1 MTLMHSIAAVPGSAT
16 VAIAG
21 GGPSGMYLALRL
33 AQHGI
38 DSVIVEPRTEV
49 DLLRPRAKTT
59 NARTMTL
66 LRGLGLADA
75 VRSAAALDV
84 SYSQDV
90 IFCTGLTGHE
100 LRRFHGAFQLVDGD
114 YELQPECGQ
123 QIPQPEV
130 ELVLREAV
138 AASEHITFVTGV
150 RATGVDR
157 DTFRLLLEA
166 VPEQSVAGAAS
177 AGSRL
182 GADARSG
189 SGTAPAAGAI
199 SARWIVGA
207 DGGASR
213 VRRSLGIALQG
224 ASAPRP
230 NFNVVFTSA
239 RLRERVT
246 LDPAVQWWVVG
257 EEVSG
262 MIGELDRTGT
272 WWAILQGCDPIE
284 DPAEVAAALRALA
297 GVGEDVDIEV
307 LATDS
312 WTARM
317 LLADSYGG
325 AESERTVFL
334 VGDAAHLNPPWGG
347 HGFNTCVSDAE
358 NLAWKLIAVTQ
369 GWAEPELLDSY
380 EEERRPVAA
389 RMIADAAAN
398 GKALAYDFIAA
409 NMTEETQDGAAA
421 RARVREALE
430 VKTSEFHSE
439 GLVVGYE
446 YAGTS
451 RVRPG
456 PVPFVDPIEYR
467 PQALPGCLL
476 PHFTRADGT
485 SVYEGTGA
493 VAFTL
498 YTLAAAEAEAEVS
511 ALLTLAERHAIP
523 LRHVRLGGSDART
536 AGALWSA
543 SAVLVRPDHHI
554 TAVAG
559 DGGGGGAVVGDGG
572 GGAVVGYA
580 VAGDAVT
587 GEHSGA
593 TSLAAFGP
601 ALLTACGLDPEEAR

>member
-38 DSVIVEPRTEV
+38 DSVIVEPRIEV

-100 LRRFHGAFQLVDGD
+100 LRRFHGAFQLVPGD

-157 DTFRLLLEA
+157 ETSRLLLEA
-166 VPEQSVAGAAS
+166 VPDASGPRTAS
-177 AGSRL
+177 AG
-182 GADARSG
+182 
-189 SGTAPAAGAI
+189 TI

-213 VRRSLGIALQG
+213 VRRSLGISLQG

-239 RLRERVT
+239 SLRERVT

-262 MIGELDRTGT
+262 MIGELDRTET

-284 DPAEVAAALRALA
+284 DPVEVAAALRALA

-358 NLAWKLIAVTQ
+358 NLAWKLIAVAQ

-398 GKALAYDFIAA
+398 GKALAYDFITA
-409 NMTEETQDGAAA
+409 NMTEDTPDGAAA

-451 RVRPG
+451 RVQPG
-456 PVPFVDPIEYR
+456 PVPFVDPVEYR

-485 SVYEGTGA
+485 SAYDSAGA
-493 VAFTL
+493 VTFTL
-498 YTLAAAEAEAEVS
+498 YTLTAVESEVT
-511 ALLTLAERHAIP
+511 ALLTLAERHSIP

-536 AGALWSA
+536 ARALWSA

-559 DGGGGGAVVGDGG
+559 EGEGDAVGGA
-572 GGAVVGYA
+572 A
-580 VAGDAVT
+580 VAG
-587 GEHSGA
+587 EHGGA
-593 TSLAAFGP
+593 ASLAAFGP